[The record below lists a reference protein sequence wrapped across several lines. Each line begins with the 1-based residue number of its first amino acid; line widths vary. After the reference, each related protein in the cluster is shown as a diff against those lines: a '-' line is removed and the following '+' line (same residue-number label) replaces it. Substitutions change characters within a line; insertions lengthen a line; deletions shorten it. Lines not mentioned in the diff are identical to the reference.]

1 VDDAGNPIVPVM
13 PDSNDASRIGQSTIG
28 KLFGFKSKY
37 GGSSVALWNASD
49 APDVDPYYVPEASS
63 MAKFVTAAERKLPRY
78 VWLAGPAGTGKTTLP
93 MQYAAH
99 TKRPFV
105 RIAFQRATEPTDLIG
120 MLGLDGKGGMKWRD
134 GVLTK
139 AIRKPGTV
147 ILLDEITLC
156 PAGIAAIL
164 QTLLDMRFITL
175 PTGEVVHCADGV
187 VFCAADNTRGFGD
200 DSGLYT
206 GTTQSNAAMVD
217 RFSRMVV
224 VNYLP
229 ADQESQALAN
239 RTGAPRDACDR
250 VVGFI
255 NSARKLPGFDARP
268 LSLRRM
274 VAFVEMVND
283 GFKPAESFEDTML
296 TRLPDAE
303 FEALRQHFKA
313 VFVCDAFEAELS
325 GKPVPAISDSP
336 QQVAAKGIFTEV
348 QGS

>member
-1 VDDAGNPIVPVM
+1 MADA
-13 PDSNDASRIGQSTIG
+13 NDAMRVGQTTFG
-28 KLFGFKSKY
+28 KLFGFLR
-37 GGSSVALWNASD
+37 GGASTFPVALWDASD
-49 APDVDPYYVPEASS
+49 APSIDPFYVPEKTS
-63 MAKFVTAAERKLPRY
+63 MAKFVTAAERNRY

-175 PTGEVVHCADGV
+175 PTGEVVQCADGV

-250 VVGFI
+250 VVAFI

-274 VAFVEMVND
+274 VAFIEMAKD
-283 GFKPAESFEDTML
+283 GFSSSESFEDTML

-313 VFVCDAFEAELS
+313 AFVSAAFEAELS
-325 GKPVPAISDSP
+325 GKPVPAVSDAP
-336 QQVAAKGIFTEV
+336 QQVAAKSIFDEV